1 MRLTL
6 ENEEGEASE
15 ITASSQDWWRL
26 LMGTLT
32 PTELRLPVL
41 GHIYLTPLDHYLS
54 TSPVLLIL
62 WDQASGSRISSSSLA
77 LPPPWF
83 R

>member
-6 ENEEGEASE
+6 ENEEGDAFE
-15 ITASSQDWWRL
+15 ITESPQDWWGL

-32 PTELRLPVL
+32 PTELRFPVL
-41 GHIYLTPLDHYLS
+41 GHVYLTPLDHYLS
-54 TSPVLLIL
+54 TSPVLPTL
-62 WDQASGSRISSSSLA
+62 WDQASGSRISSSSLT

>member
-6 ENEEGEASE
+6 ETEEGDAFE
-15 ITASSQDWWRL
+15 ITESPQDLWRL

-32 PTELRLPVL
+32 PTALRSPVL
-41 GHIYLTPLDHYLS
+41 GHVYLTPLDHYLS
-54 TSPVLLIL
+54 TSPVLLTL
-62 WDQASGSRISSSSLA
+62 WDQASGSQISSSSLT